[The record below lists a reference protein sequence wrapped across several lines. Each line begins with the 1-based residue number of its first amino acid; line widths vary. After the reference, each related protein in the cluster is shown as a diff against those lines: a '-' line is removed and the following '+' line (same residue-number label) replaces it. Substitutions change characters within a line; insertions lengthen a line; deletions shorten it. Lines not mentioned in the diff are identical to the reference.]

1 MKNQITFLDL
11 LPLCV
16 SKSHLSFLNSQSL
29 LKIWWCVVSVVWR
42 TPSERHRRFS
52 RVGGLKRGYRWQ
64 RGAVRLKLVLA
75 DLWCGKGHGCF
86 RGFYQFQERG
96 LFAFRPLV
104 SSLSITSTGNGKI
117 SPEVGAYWFY
127 TVWVCY
133 LFSFD
138 ALIFEAMVVQER
150 STMLSM
156 FVTSTV
162 HFEEVRSP
170 SLEICG
176 YLVVDH
182 ASNQGS
188 YRGFPLFMNKVAG
201 SYGMYFEYRLYN
213 ERNKVFSCTWAGVK
227 LKITDHIVQC
237 RRGYGRRRCWFGCRR
252 DQGMIY
258 PWS

>member
-1 MKNQITFLDL
+1 
-11 LPLCV
+11 
-16 SKSHLSFLNSQSL
+16 
-29 LKIWWCVVSVVWR
+29 
-42 TPSERHRRFS
+42 
-52 RVGGLKRGYRWQ
+52 
-64 RGAVRLKLVLA
+64 
-75 DLWCGKGHGCF
+75 
-86 RGFYQFQERG
+86 
-96 LFAFRPLV
+96 
-104 SSLSITSTGNGKI
+104 
-117 SPEVGAYWFY
+117 
-127 TVWVCY
+127 
-133 LFSFD
+133 
-138 ALIFEAMVVQER
+138 MVVQER

-237 RRGYGRRRCWFGCRR
+237 RRGYGQHVKDTMAYKGSGGLFDEGLVICFEMLGVPTVGFMLACGSNGVQKFLFFAIITCQTVKMANDLDEVHPR
-252 DQGMIY
+252 II
-258 PWS
+258 